1 MAISYPSLRDNES
14 PTPSDPADEY
24 LHCLRRSGL
33 VPFEKLT
40 DVIAR
45 FGQDAEGKVRPP
57 KELGE
62 QLVAAGLL
70 TQWQHNKLC
79 GGKYEGFVIG
89 RYLLLSHIAN
99 GGIAAVFE
107 ARHVE
112 TGQKVAIKILLPELT
127 SKTSYLERFE
137 REATAAQLLKH
148 PNVLQVLDV
157 GCVHY
162 ATTGPLHYMV
172 AEYFENKNLMQTVQ
186 ERGPLPVDVAA
197 EYIRQAAKGL
207 SCAHGN
213 GIVHRNLKPNN
224 LVVDG
229 LGQVRITNLG
239 VARFLNEEDA
249 ESLTLRYQEK
259 VIGTAAFMAPEQVV
273 NSHKVDARSDL
284 YSLGGIFY
292 YLLTGKAPFEGVE
305 GVALMLKQLHDQPK
319 ALNKVRNDVPPQ
331 VQAVCEKLLAKEPE
345 KRYESAAQVADALSN
360 WLLGSGIGWAR
371 RVPVD
376 VKTK

>member
-1 MAISYPSLRDNES
+1 MPITYPSLRNNA
-14 PTPSDPADEY
+14 PPAPAASVDDY
-24 LHCLRRSGL
+24 LLNLRQSGL
-33 VPFEKLT
+33 VPFEKLA
-40 DVIAR
+40 DICAR
-45 FGQDAEGKVRPP
+45 FGQDAEGRLRTP

-62 QLVAAGLL
+62 QLVAEGIL

-79 GGKYEGFVIG
+79 DGKYEGFVLG
-89 RYLLLSHIAN
+89 KYLLRSHIAN

-107 ARHVE
+107 AQHTE
-112 TGQKVAIKILLPELT
+112 SHEKVAIKILLPELA

-137 REATAAQLLKH
+137 REATAAQMLKH
-148 PNVLQVLDV
+148 PNILQTLEV

-172 AEYFENKNLMQTVQ
+172 NEFFENKNLQQTVQ

-207 SCAHGN
+207 SCAHRQ
-213 GIVHRNLKPNN
+213 GIIHRNLKPSN

-229 LGQVRITNLG
+229 MGQVRITNMG
-239 VARFLNEEDA
+239 VARFLNEDDA

-292 YLLTGKAPFEGVE
+292 FLLTGKVPFEGVE
-305 GVALMLKQLHDQPK
+305 GVALMMKQLHDSPEPLTK
-319 ALNKVRNDVPPQ
+319 LRRDVPPQ
-331 VQAVCEKLLAKEPE
+331 MSALCDKLLSKEPD
-345 KRYESAAQVADALSN
+345 KRYESAAHLSDTLSN
-360 WLLGSGIGWAR
+360 LLVGSGIGWAR
-371 RVPVD
+371 RVETP
-376 VKTK
+376 KA